1 MRLTKKEKEIISNLI
16 KTEIKTLTSF
26 INEKQSSAMNF
37 NSTQKYIQNL
47 ENILR
52 KIDS

>member
-1 MRLTKKEKEIISNLI
+1 MRLTKKEKEVIAKLI
-16 KTEIKTLTSF
+16 KAEIETLTSF
-26 INEKQSSAMNF
+26 INEKQSSTMNF

-47 ENILR
+47 ENILK